1 LCIVREGEHMAA
13 PSLQD
18 VLSAVPA
25 ARIDEMNEIIP
36 GVQADKKTLSAVL
49 KEVGNKRGVV
59 LFNGSDSPI
68 ITLHTMERKKPRLE
82 IELQTALIKAPEG
95 YCYRQSITRE
105 EFPKN
110 EDGLLQ
116 AICWGKKMLKRVRD
130 EGTCPDCLPRRR
142 MKVEGTPKCCEHLL
156 KEAVGL

>member
-1 LCIVREGEHMAA
+1 MAA

-18 VLSAVPA
+18 VLAAVPA

-36 GVQADKKTLSAVL
+36 GVQADKRNLSAL
-49 KEVGNKRGVV
+49 LQEVGKKRHVA
-59 LFNGSDSPI
+59 LSNGSDLPAI
-68 ITLHTMERKKPRLE
+68 ILHVTGSRKPHLE
-82 IELQTALIKAPEG
+82 MELQTALIKAPEG
-95 YCYRQSITRE
+95 YPFRHLITRE

>member
-1 LCIVREGEHMAA
+1 MAA

-18 VLSAVPA
+18 VLAAVPA
-25 ARIDEMNEIIP
+25 AKIDEMNEIIP
-36 GVQADKKTLSAVL
+36 GVQADKKTLSAL
-49 KEVGNKRGVV
+49 LQEVGKKRHVAMS
-59 LFNGSDSPI
+59 NGSDLPAI
-68 ITLHTMERKKPRLE
+68 ILHVTGSKKPRLE
-82 IELQTALIKAPEG
+82 MELQTATVRAPEG
-95 YCYRQSITRE
+95 YPFRHVITSE